1 MSFYKTLT
9 PFYDEIFPAN
19 EKAVHFLS
27 GRLKKGGR
35 ILDVGAGTGN
45 MAVALAK
52 QGFKLTAAEPEKG
65 MAESIQQK
73 AQSIQL
79 PITVST
85 KTMQQSDQFEGNFDG
100 IYCIGNTLVHLD
112 NAEEIRSFFEQ
123 VYEKLNA
130 GGVFIFQIVNFD
142 KVLLKKDFRFPIIEK
157 ENFTLAR
164 QYDLADS
171 GHILFTTTVT
181 ANGEAKTN
189 TIPLY
194 PALSSQLLEM
204 LEQCGFKD
212 INAYGNFE
220 DKAYSVDTPALIIT
234 AKKD

>member
-1 MSFYKTLT
+1 MPFYKTLT

-27 GRLKKGGR
+27 ERFKKGGR
-35 ILDVGAGTGN
+35 IIDVGAGTGN

-52 QGFKLTAAEPEKG
+52 QGFELTAAEPEKG

-73 AQSIQL
+73 AQSNQL
-79 PITVST
+79 PIAVST
-85 KTMQQSDQFEGNFDG
+85 KTMQQVNQFDGNFDG

-112 NAEEIRSFFEQ
+112 NAEEIRLFFKH

-130 GGVFIFQIVNFD
+130 GGMFIFQIVNFD
-142 KVLLKKDFRFPIIEK
+142 KVLLKKDFRFPLIEK
-157 ENFTLAR
+157 ENFTFAR

-194 PALSSQLLEM
+194 PAQSSQLLEM
-204 LEQCGFKD
+204 LEQCGFKE
-212 INAYGNFE
+212 ITAYGNFE
-220 DKAYSVDTPALIIT
+220 DKAYSIETPALIVT
-234 AKKD
+234 AKKE